1 MKVSEYYDMPI
12 YSDRGNYVGKVQDVV
27 LDLDEGKILGLGFG
41 KREGKV
47 TTVPY
52 ESVMAIGDIVLVRS
66 EKTKAAPS
74 AESAPEP
81 PHEK

>member
-41 KREGKV
+41 KSEGKV

-66 EKTKAAPS
+66 EKTKVSPS
-74 AESAPEP
+74 PESAPEP
-81 PHEK
+81 SLEE